1 MKNKKMIMIV
11 LLVFMGVG
19 VIFGGIIPA
28 IQNSKAKDKQK
39 SESVSVEEN
48 FKTGEIEINE
58 LTEKLSNSEFELKR
72 TKYESNIKNAKKT
85 IDVKLD
91 FEGKA
96 LIVGAV
102 NNIREIVANYL
113 ENDYDVINLMITQSD
128 PTDFV
133 KYTYENGTWDK
144 EVK

>member
-1 MKNKKMIMIV
+1 MKNKKMILIV
-11 LLVFMGVG
+11 LLMFMGVG
-19 VIFGGIIPA
+19 IIFGGVIPA
-28 IQNSKAKDKQK
+28 IQNSKANDKPK
-39 SESVSVEEN
+39 VEPVAVEES

-91 FEGKA
+91 FEGKV

-102 NNIREIVANYL
+102 NNIRQIVSNYL
-113 ENDYDVINLMITQSD
+113 ENDYDVVNLMITQSN

-133 KYTYENGTWDK
+133 EYTYENNQWDR